1 MKILLLLFA
10 GLMTPCLCYPQ
21 QNAYSAKVR
30 MAIETYAFL
39 KGQNSALEM
48 IALQFPSL
56 KKDVTKTSTVF
67 IQAEQNI
74 ERFLKSQIG
83 EEFTVLQKRIGTLL
97 HKQFK
102 NPIEK
107 EKYARDF
114 LEKIRQRSRFSS
126 DSLITKGIL
135 SFAYEDVPHQEI
147 IDGHTITF
155 TTKGHPKAEKIILQ
169 VPIPKSWKAEEA
181 EMPETVQQFTSY
193 GGQGTEKILIVVY
206 DLTQEDRDLTL
217 TEKSILEMIPPEAKL
232 LRTEPTIIDN
242 NPGIITDTEETV
254 NFGNKKMKIRM
265 LQFMFIEKDKLYC
278 LQGSIG
284 PVEVNT
290 NLEIPL
296 KKYEPLFRIV
306 ASRANI
312 DN

>member
-1 MKILLLLFA
+1 
-10 GLMTPCLCYPQ
+10 
-21 QNAYSAKVR
+21 

-56 KKDVTKTSTVF
+56 KKDVAKTSTVF
-67 IQAEQNI
+67 IRAEQNV

-83 EEFTVLQKRIGTLL
+83 EEFTVLQKRIGALL
-97 HKQFK
+97 QEQFK

-114 LEKIRQRSRFSS
+114 LEKIRHRSRFSS
-126 DSLITKGIL
+126 DSMVTKGIL

-147 IDGHTITF
+147 IDGHTIIF
-155 TTKGHPKAEKIILQ
+155 TTKGHPKAEKTILR

-206 DLTQEDRDLTL
+206 DLTQEDRNLTL
-217 TEKSILEMIPPEAKL
+217 SEKSIREMIPPEAKL
-232 LRTEPTIIDN
+232 LRSEPTIIDH
-242 NPGIITDTEETV
+242 NPGIITETEETL
-254 NFGNKKMKIRM
+254 NFSNKKMKIRM
-265 LQFMFIEKDKLYC
+265 LQFMFIEKGKLYC

-284 PVEVNT
+284 PAEVDT

-306 ASRANI
+306 ASRANVE
-312 DN
+312 N